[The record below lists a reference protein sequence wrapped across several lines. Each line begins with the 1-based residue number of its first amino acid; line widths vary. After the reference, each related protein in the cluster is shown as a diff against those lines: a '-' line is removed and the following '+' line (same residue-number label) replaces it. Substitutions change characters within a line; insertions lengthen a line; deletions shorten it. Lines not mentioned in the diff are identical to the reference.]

1 MFRVIIVDD
10 EPLCIR
16 SLKTMI
22 ESCDS
27 NFKVVDVAYDG
38 ETGFAKIIKQ
48 KPDLVFMD
56 ISMPLMDGLCVVEKL
71 RQEGNDTHI
80 VILSG
85 YQEFDYAKKAIKL
98 GVMDYLVKPLNPA
111 HLKKFIE
118 EIREQVEREQRRKRV
133 VTLKKLFNSGGNFQN
148 DEQFDT
154 RHEKLCMAKICF
166 NPFHFIRNNQ
176 FVGDANKRDTIVLQ
190 ESCEK
195 LLKNRMMYWLLNGKY
210 DNEFLL
216 VAECEE
222 NFFIRRMKALYE
234 EMQKELSK
242 DHTITFVV
250 AQKAE
255 SYEKLR
261 EVLAQLESILYCNTV
276 YSKNNWL
283 TNEDKEKA
291 SEEQIPEIDYDYGM
305 RLVEKGKVTVLKTY
319 LNQFFEACEVKQCT
333 QAGLIQVLR
342 KLMQACRDE
351 NVYDTDF
358 ILNLIMTSSH
368 TYKELEEKVYETLID
383 YVASSND
390 EQNASVEY
398 TIERVAEYLDNHYQE
413 KLLIQD
419 VAEMFGFNYSYLCK
433 QFKTVKKISPNEYMI
448 VKRMERAKELL
459 CKCREVSI
467 KEIAELVGYTD
478 QYYFSRIFKLYEKC
492 TPSEYRKMNE
502 R

>member
-1 MFRVIIVDD
+1 
-10 EPLCIR
+10 
-16 SLKTMI
+16 MI
-22 ESCDS
+22 ESCDG

-56 ISMPLMDGLCVVEKL
+56 ISMPLMDGLQVVEKL

-98 GVMDYLVKPLNPA
+98 GVMDYLVKPLNPV
-111 HLKKFIE
+111 HITKFIA
-118 EIREQVEREQRRKRV
+118 EIKEQVELEQRSKRV
-133 VTLKKLFNSGGNFQN
+133 ITLEQLFNSGSMFPG
-148 DEQFDT
+148 DEQFDMG
-154 RHEKLCMAKICF
+154 HEKLCMAKICF
-166 NPFHFIRNNQ
+166 NSFHFIRNNQ
-176 FVGDANKRDTIVLQ
+176 FVGDANRKDIIILQ
-190 ESCEK
+190 ELCDK
-195 LLKNRMMYWLLNGKY
+195 LLKNRMMYWLLKGKY

-222 NFFIRRMKALYE
+222 NFFVRRMKVLYE
-234 EMQKELSK
+234 EMQKELARN
-242 DHTITFVV
+242 HTVTFVV

-261 EVLAQLESILYCNTV
+261 NVLAQLESILYCNTI
-276 YSKNNWL
+276 YSKSNWL
-283 TNEDKEKA
+283 TNEDREKS
-291 SEEQIPEIDYDYGM
+291 SEEQLPEIDFDYGM
-305 RLVEKGKVTVLKTY
+305 RLVEKGKVTALKTY
-319 LNQFFEACEVKQCT
+319 LNQFFEACEKKQCT

-342 KLMQACRDE
+342 KLMQTCREE

-358 ILNLIMTSSH
+358 ILNLIITSSH
-368 TYKELEEKVYETLID
+368 TYKELEEKVCETLTD
-383 YVASSND
+383 YANSSND
-390 EQNASVEY
+390 EQNASAEY
-398 TIERVAEYLDNHYQE
+398 VIGRVVEYLDHHYQE

-419 VAEMFGFNYSYLCK
+419 VADMFGFNYSYLCK
-433 QFKTVKKISPNEYMI
+433 QFKAVKKISPNEYMI

-492 TPSEYRKMNE
+492 TPSEYRKVNE